1 MSTDWPGCGKAA
13 EFAVYG
19 GSEHPEDYTDACEAH
34 VGVMLGT
41 PMFVEGDN
49 VRWTVE
55 VITAPTD
62 RYCCF
67 IPTEGSAEVP
77 AGERV
82 WWLDDYCGEHDGF
95 HAQNRAGGTDYVFKN
110 ADDPEVLRALND
122 LEAERTRLE
131 ARLAA
136 CDREMS
142 ALSTDKNTLMTA
154 VTHWRARAQVAEARL
169 AEVEAER
176 DGAYRERA
184 QMVVALAKVFPSWV
198 NTDPAEPDWPVLYV
212 QLPTGQ
218 ASWHF
223 SPADRALLDGI
234 TVGGPAWD
242 GHTTEEKYERIA
254 AIEDPAAALRAA
266 IDAIMADP
274 AIAAL
279 LDQQKEQG

>member
-1 MSTDWPGCGKAA
+1 MT
-13 EFAVYG
+13 
-19 GSEHPEDYTDACEAH
+19 
-34 VGVMLGT
+34 
-41 PMFVEGDN
+41 
-49 VRWTVE
+49 
-55 VITAPTD
+55 
-62 RYCCF
+62 
-67 IPTEGSAEVP
+67 TEGSAEVS
-77 AGERV
+77 AGEADHEIEGFRWIEV
-82 WWLDDYCGEHDGF
+82 DCCVSCYEPVVHVDGRWV
-95 HAQNRAGGTDYVFKN
+95 HAA
-110 ADDPEVLRALND
+110 
-122 LEAERTRLE
+122 AERTRL
-131 ARLAA
+131 
-136 CDREMS
+136 
-142 ALSTDKNTLMTA
+142 
-154 VTHWRARAQVAEARL
+154 EARL

-212 QLPTGQ
+212 QFPTGQ

-266 IDAIMADP
+266 VRPLVEAARAAFAMSVDADEWCDACMTPDGDHNEPCWAAVMAAALADP